1 MRLQNGLSVRRREMC
16 SSVVR
21 QDPSSFLLKINS
33 RTMRSKKTVTASA
46 AAALAAVTALQ
57 QCPSAHAF
65 QSSPQYQHVPS
76 HAHRI
81 SAPLHVVSDPVT
93 SSAADEDVVRSRSPL
108 SMTVDELAVALGGR
122 GRALAAWDMYRI
134 GVDPLTYYDATK
146 ENVGVDAAV
155 YQVVAEGAGPQ
166 LSELMNMANDDEEST
181 STKRENIVSL
191 LPAKRRTEGLGKGAR
206 ELLAGLH
213 SKAASPSIAT
223 TGGIEETIGRLSHIS
238 TSNDGTTKL
247 LIRMASDGL
256 EVETVIIP
264 WYDREK
270 PRSTLCVSSQVGCA
284 QGCTFCAT
292 GRMGRLR
299 SLTSDEIL
307 AQVWYAHKVC
317 RVLDIPSVDNIVFM
331 GMGEPADNAEE
342 VVVAAE
348 SLADRQ
354 RYELAQSRITISTVA
369 PNPKAFATLGKAPA
383 ALAWSVHASQDELRK
398 KLVPTTKY
406 SMEELRLGFVEALKA
421 RSKKLRTTMLEI
433 ALIDGVNDGMEEA
446 DHLADFALKI
456 CKDVPGAK
464 VVVNLIP
471 YNSIDH
477 PTYRKPTEEAV
488 AAFQKRLMEK
498 GVMVYVRTTR
508 GDDESAACGQLATK
522 KKKKKTNSDK

>member
-1 MRLQNGLSVRRREMC
+1 M
-16 SSVVR
+16 
-21 QDPSSFLLKINS
+21 K
-33 RTMRSKKTVTASA
+33 SKKTIAAA
-46 AAALAAVTALQ
+46 AAALAAASTAQ
-57 QCPSAHAF
+57 AF
-65 QSSPQYQHVPS
+65 HSEYQHVSGHSS
-76 HAHRI
+76 HRHA
-81 SAPLHVVSDPVT
+81 SAPLHVVSDPPSV
-93 SSAADEDVVRSRSPL
+93 AADVSISDANSSNRRSPL
-108 SMTVDELAVALGGR
+108 SMTVDELATALGGR

-134 GVDPLTYYDATK
+134 GVDPLAYYDATK
-146 ENVGVDAAV
+146 GHVDVDAAV
-155 YQVVAEGAGPQ
+155 YQVVAECAGPQ
-166 LSELMNMANDDEEST
+166 WTELMMDDEDSKEP
-181 STKRENIVSL
+181 STKRESISNL
-191 LPAKRRTEGLGKGAR
+191 LPGKRRNEGLGKGALR
-206 ELLAGLH
+206 LLADLH
-213 SKAASPSIAT
+213 NKASPST
-223 TGGIEETIGRLSHIS
+223 TISGGIEETIGRLSHIS
-238 TSNDGTTKL
+238 TSSDGTTKL
-247 LIRMASDGL
+247 LIRMVSDGL

-307 AQVWYAHKVC
+307 AQVWYARKVC
-317 RVLDIPSVDNIVFM
+317 RVMGIPSVDNIVFM
-331 GMGEPADNAEE
+331 GMGEPADNADA
-342 VVVAAE
+342 VVIVAEA
-348 SLADRQ
+348 LADRQ
-354 RYELAQSRITISTVA
+354 RYEMAQSRITISTVA
-369 PNPKAFATLGKAPA
+369 PNPEAFATLGKAPA
-383 ALAWSVHASQDELRK
+383 ALAWSVHASQDALRK

-406 SMEELRLGFVEALKA
+406 TMEDLRLAFVEALKA

-446 DHLADFALKI
+446 DHLAEFALKI
-456 CKDVPGAK
+456 CEDVPGAK

-488 AAFQKRLMEK
+488 SAFQKRLMEK

-522 KKKKKTNSDK
+522 KKKQIKSN

>member
-1 MRLQNGLSVRRREMC
+1 
-16 SSVVR
+16 
-21 QDPSSFLLKINS
+21 
-33 RTMRSKKTVTASA
+33 MRSKKTVAIA
-46 AAALAAVTALQ
+46 AAALAAATTLQ
-57 QCPSAHAF
+57 QCPSACAF
-65 QSSPQYQHVPS
+65 QSAPQYQHVPS

-81 SAPLHVVSDPVT
+81 SAPLHVVSDPPSISDVT

-122 GRALAAWDMYRI
+122 GRALAAWDMFRI
-134 GVDPLTYYDATK
+134 GVDPLTYYDPTK
-146 ENVGVDAAV
+146 ENIDVDEAV

-166 LSELMNMANDDEEST
+166 FSALMNMEENDNEEST
-181 STKRENIVSL
+181 STERDSIVNL
-191 LPAKRRTEGLGKGAR
+191 LPAKRRTEGLGKGAL
-206 ELLAGLH
+206 ELLADLH
-213 SKAASPSIAT
+213 SKAASSSIAT
-223 TGGIEETIGRLSHIS
+223 AGGIEETIGRLSHIS

-307 AQVWYAHKVC
+307 AQVWYARKVC

-342 VVVAAE
+342 VVIAAE
-348 SLADRQ
+348 ALADRQ

-369 PNPKAFATLGKAPA
+369 PNPEAFAILGEAPA

-421 RSKKLRTTMLEI
+421 RSKKLRTTMLEV

-446 DHLADFALKI
+446 DHLAEFALKI
-456 CKDVPGAK
+456 REDVPGAK

-477 PTYRKPTEEAV
+477 PTYRKPTDEAV

-498 GVMVYVRTTR
+498 NVMVYVRTTR

-522 KKKKKTNSDK
+522 KRRKRQIEGDK

>member
-1 MRLQNGLSVRRREMC
+1 MSDHSSHRR
-16 SSVVR
+16 V
-21 QDPSSFLLKINS
+21 
-33 RTMRSKKTVTASA
+33 
-46 AAALAAVTALQ
+46 
-57 QCPSAHAF
+57 
-65 QSSPQYQHVPS
+65 
-76 HAHRI
+76 
-81 SAPLHVVSDPVT
+81 SAPLHVVSDPPSLADVSISDANG
-93 SSAADEDVVRSRSPL
+93 SSSRSPL
-108 SMTVDELAVALGGR
+108 SMTVDELATALGGR

-134 GVDPLTYYDATK
+134 GVDPLTYYADATA
-146 ENVGVDAAV
+146 EHVDVDAAV

-166 LSELMNMANDDEEST
+166 WSELMMGDEDNKAP
-181 STKRENIVSL
+181 STKRESISSL
-191 LPAKRRTEGLGKGAR
+191 LPGKRRNEGLGKGALQ
-206 ELLAGLH
+206 LLANLH
-213 SKAASPSIAT
+213 TKASSST
-223 TGGIEETIGRLSHIS
+223 TISGGIEETIGRLSHIS

-307 AQVWYAHKVC
+307 AQVWYARKVC
-317 RVLDIPSVDNIVFM
+317 RVMGIPSVDNIVFM
-331 GMGEPADNAEE
+331 GMGEPADNADA
-342 VVVAAE
+342 VVIAAE
-348 SLADRQ
+348 ALADRQ
-354 RYELAQSRITISTVA
+354 RYEMAQSRITISTVA
-369 PNPKAFATLGKAPA
+369 PNPEAFATLGKAPA
-383 ALAWSVHASQDELRK
+383 ALAWSVHASQDALRK

-406 SMEELRLGFVEALKA
+406 SMEDLRLGFVEALQA

-446 DHLADFALKI
+446 DHLADFALRI
-456 CKDVPGAK
+456 CEDVPGAK

-488 AAFQKRLMEK
+488 SAFQKRLMEK

-522 KKKKKTNSDK
+522 KKKQIKSTQSKGGEDR